1 MLAHIVP
8 PAHPPRP
15 YKSVEPKRFAVI
27 LFSPLAAKRDES
39 ASSRHQ
45 ASQHTSQ
52 RSKIRQ
58 KDSGCDIRPRE
69 HRESPREH
77 RESQASPTTV
87 QGSRVAHG
95 AHTANHHCK
104 STENH
109 CRSIENHCKTIV
121 NAIKTIVKALKTI
134 VEALETIVKPL

>member
-1 MLAHIVP
+1 MLAHLVP

-52 RSKIRQ
+52 RSKIQQ

-87 QGSRVAHG
+87 QGSRA
-95 AHTANHHCK
+95 
-104 STENH
+104 SRTE
-109 CRSIENHCKTIV
+109 RTLQT
-121 NAIKTIVKALKTI
+121 TIVKALKTI
-134 VEALETIVKPL
+134 LKALKTHCKTIVKAMETIVKALKPIVKALNPL